1 MAGSNR
7 NKTIKVG
14 KTPPQKVIK
23 IGGNPKEY
31 IRTGANPDS
40 IMQEHPVWRLADCD
54 VDESGIWSFYK
65 ERLKDVFWDV
75 IFPSLRQFESMTW
88 SDIFIKGKKS
98 NHGIDPNELNKC
110 ARERLIE
117 LRVEA
122 EAIHSLRLGGK
133 IRLYGYMTGAVYNI
147 LWYDDDHGDNSTCV
161 CRSAL
166 KHT

>member
-1 MAGSNR
+1 MAAC
-7 NKTIKVG
+7 NKQKSIKQAQN
-14 KTPPQKVIK
+14 PQQKVIRE
-23 IGGNPKEY
+23 GGVA
-31 IRTGANPDS
+31 TGGILFGSDPNS
-40 IMQEHPVWRLADCD
+40 IMREHPGWRLADCD
-54 VDESGIWSFYK
+54 VAESGMWSFYK
-65 ERLKDVFWDV
+65 ERLKDGFWDV
-75 IFPSLRQFESMTW
+75 IFPNLRQFESMTW
-88 SDIFIKGKKS
+88 SDIFVKGKKS

-110 ARERLIE
+110 ARDRLIE

-161 CRSAL
+161 CRSVL